1 MINLAVLA
9 TEKTFSSAKLAEAM
23 GAISLT
29 DYREFSAN
37 DPQIKTFL
45 RALQEASDQC
55 TNCLSPLPANAK
67 FCSECGT
74 RTEAHSIIS
83 TLHDEPVGNLSIS
96 HRLVRRVVPK
106 FPKVGDIVQA
116 PRPELM
122 KIPYIKE
129 VRSRMIKNA
138 ADEFISG

>member
-1 MINLAVLA
+1 
-9 TEKTFSSAKLAEAM
+9 M

-29 DYREFSAN
+29 DYREFSAS
-37 DPQIKTFL
+37 DPQIHTFL

-55 TNCLSPLPANAK
+55 TNCSSPLPANAK

-74 RTEAHSIIS
+74 RTEAYSIIS
-83 TLHDEPVGNLSIS
+83 ALLDEPVGNLSIS
-96 HRLVRRVVPK
+96 QRLVKRVAPK
-106 FPKVGDIVQA
+106 FPKVGDVVQA
-116 PRPELM
+116 PRQDLM
-122 KIPYIKE
+122 RIPYIKE